1 MINVSAGIPQRSI
14 LGPLLSKYIND
25 LSYGLSSTSRL
36 FADDTFLFLVVHE
49 VIQSTGTFNDLNDDL
64 DKISIGAYQKMS
76 FNPDKSKHAKE
87 DIFSRKTHRV
97 SHSPA
102 TLNNVPV
109 VCNSCQKNLSV
120 YIDEKLSTFH
130 IMEIEQCSS

>member
-1 MINVSAGIPQRSI
+1 MINVSAGIPQRSV

-25 LSYGLSSTSRL
+25 LSYGLSSTRKH
-36 FADDTFLFLVVHE
+36 FADDTFLFSVV
-49 VIQSTGTFNDLNDDL
+49 NDLNDDI

-76 FNPDKSKHAKE
+76 FNPDKSEQAQE
-87 DIFSRKTHRV
+87 VIFSRKTQRV
-97 SHSPA
+97 NLRQL
-102 TLNNVPV
+102 LNNVPV